1 MKDLFR
7 ASSVIC
13 GITRSLPI
21 FFLFLVCIILS
32 LSGCAQSVTK
42 PPPATIDAAELAG
55 LSDEKPKE
63 SILDK
68 TTEQLLASG
77 WTYLATGSAG
87 LARLHFQTAL
97 QKAPQSAEAFIGLGK
112 VEYHVRNFPA
122 AALYFRKAAEFD
134 PDNVPAL
141 VGAVRALRR
150 ANRLDEAESFLLRAL
165 AVGPDNLQVLSERAI
180 LHDLLGQ
187 EDLAEPIYMQIL
199 ERNPKQAATLN
210 NLGVN
215 RFLDQAYGDAIVY
228 FRQALLLD
236 GDSPR
241 LKNNLAMAY
250 ALNGDEP
257 KALRLFTETVGEAG
271 AYNNLGYLYLTI
283 NRLDDAERTL
293 NKALELNPRFYERAQ
308 ENLDR
313 VRELRSQAN

>member
-1 MKDLFR
+1 MKDMVCAFQAMCR
-7 ASSVIC
+7 KFW
-13 GITRSLPI
+13 SLPLSS
-21 FFLFLVCIILS
+21 LFLVCIILV
-32 LSGCAQSVTK
+32 LSGCARSVTK
-42 PPPATIDAAELAG
+42 PLPATIGAAELAG

-68 TTEQLLASG
+68 TPEQLLASG

-97 QKAPQSAEAFIGLGK
+97 QKSPQSAEAFIGLGK
-112 VEYHVRNFPA
+112 VEFHLRNFPA
-122 AALYFRKAAEFD
+122 AALYFRKAAELD

-150 ANRLDEAESFLLRAL
+150 ANRLDEAETLLLRAQ
-165 AVGPDNLQVLSERAI
+165 AIAPDDLQVLSERAI

-187 EDLAEPIYMQIL
+187 EDLAEPIYRQIL

-215 RFLDQAYGDAIVY
+215 RLLDQAYGDAIVY

-236 GDSPR
+236 GKSPR

-283 NRLDDAERTL
+283 NRLDDAERAL
-293 NKALELNPRFYERAQ
+293 NKALELNPRFYEKAQ

-313 VRELRSQAN
+313 VQELRIQAN